1 MIEKRPFGSTGHM
14 SSAVIFGAAA
24 LKEADQATAD
34 RVLDLLLEHE
44 INHIDVAASYGDAEL
59 RVGPWMDRHRGDFLL
74 ATKTGKRDYAGAK
87 EEIHRSLERLR
98 TDYIDLLQLHSLSH
112 PDEWEQAL
120 SPGGALEAVLEA
132 RGAGLV
138 RFIGVT
144 GHGWTIAAM
153 HRRSLE
159 RFAFDSVL
167 MPWNWHCAQHATYA
181 PDFEATV
188 ALCAER
194 GIAVQTIKAI
204 ARGPWAAAA
213 DRNYTTWYQPL
224 EDEDAIRTAVQ
235 WVLARPGIFL
245 NSVGDVSLLP
255 AVLRAASAS
264 PEGISDAAMADLSE
278 RAGLA
283 SIFGL

>member
-1 MIEKRPFGSTGHM
+1 MIEKRPFGSTGHL

-24 LKEADQATAD
+24 LAKVDQATAD
-34 RVLDLLLEHE
+34 PVLDLLLEYGV
-44 INHIDVAASYGDAEL
+44 NHIDVAASYGDAEL
-59 RVGPWMDRHRGDFLL
+59 RVGPWMDRHRDDFFL

-98 TDYIDLLQLHSLSH
+98 TDRIDLLQLHALIH
-112 PDEWEQAL
+112 PDEWDQVFA
-120 SPGGALEAVLEA
+120 PGGALEAVVEA
-132 RGAGLV
+132 RDAGLV

-167 MPWNWHCAQHATYA
+167 MPWSWHCAQHPTYA
-181 PDFEATV
+181 PDFERTAV
-188 ALCAER
+188 LCAER
-194 GIAVQTIKAI
+194 GVAVQTIKAI
-204 ARGPWAAAA
+204 ARGPWAAGAN
-213 DRNYTTWYQPL
+213 RNHPTWYQPL

-235 WVLARPGIFL
+235 WVLLRPGIFL
-245 NSVGDVSLLP
+245 NSVGDVDLLP
-255 AVLRAASAS
+255 AVLSAADAE
-264 PEGISDAAMADLSE
+264 PEPISDAVMADLGK